1 MNYLEIVQMIRSGR
15 NPQEI
20 AMSLL
25 ESNYSNTPLGNNLIA
40 MAKRK
45 DSAGIEQVV
54 RNIAQSRGIDFDKEF
69 TAFRQLL
76 GL

>member
-1 MNYLEIVQMIRSGR
+1 MNYLEILQMIRSGR

-20 AMSLL
+20 AMSFL

>member
-20 AMSLL
+20 AMSFL
-25 ESNYSNTPLGNNLIA
+25 ERNYSNTPLGNNLIA

>member
-1 MNYLEIVQMIRSGR
+1 MNYLQILQMIKSGR

-20 AMSLL
+20 AMSFLQT
-25 ESNYSNTPLGNNLIA
+25 NYGNTPLGNNLIE

-69 TAFRQLL
+69 TTFRQLL